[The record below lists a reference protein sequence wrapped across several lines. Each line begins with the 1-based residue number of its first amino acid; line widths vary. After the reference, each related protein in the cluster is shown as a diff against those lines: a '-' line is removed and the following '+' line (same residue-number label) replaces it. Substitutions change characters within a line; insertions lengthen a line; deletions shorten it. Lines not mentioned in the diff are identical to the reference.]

1 MLVCVFSLYY
11 SSVLSYLYYLFLWGF
26 FSDFFFFQIFWVEA
40 WDFSFFSFMYIWYY
54 TYLSQHYSGCVPS
67 NLICFI
73 LIFIQFSVFFTSLGT
88 SFLTYELFR
97 NVLFSFQL
105 FGDFSLIFLL
115 LIPRLI
121 PLWSENILYYFNPFK
136 MLRLV
141 LWTRI

>member
-1 MLVCVFSLYY
+1 MCLLSLLLLCLK
-11 SSVLSYLYYLFLWGF
+11 LSLLFASLG
-26 FSDFFFFQIFWVEA
+26 
-40 WDFSFFSFMYIWYY
+40 FSFFYSIFSPDLLDRSLRLFLFFFNVHLILYVSFSA
-54 TYLSQHYSGCVPS
+54 LLCVPW

-73 LIFIQFSVFFTSLGT
+73 LIFIQFSVFFISLET

-121 PLWSENILYYFNPFK
+121 PLWSENVLHYFNPLK
-136 MLRLV
+136 ILRLV
-141 LWTRI
+141 LWTWI